1 MGKIKMDERGRVLIP
16 SQKREQLR
24 LKPGTEF
31 ELIEEKGTLVL
42 KPVIP
47 KPLRVQSK
55 KQDWDKEAF
64 LNAGEATFGD

>member
-1 MGKIKMDERGRVLIP
+1 MDERGRILIP
-16 SQKREQLR
+16 SEKRERLH

-31 ELIEEKGTLVL
+31 ELIEEKGMLIL

-55 KQDWDKEAF
+55 KQSWDEEAF
-64 LNAGEATFGD
+64 LDAGKATFGD

>member
-1 MGKIKMDERGRVLIP
+1 MDERGRVLIP